1 MTVDSLIELFKKI
14 LDILLVWELLY
25 FVLKSLRKN
34 VKMVLLFKGVLIIVI
49 VKILSDFLDLVT
61 IGYLIDY
68 VIEWAPLALIIIFQP
83 EIRDAL
89 EHLGHTKL
97 LGRHKTLS
105 LGERE
110 KTVHEIVTSVD
121 NLRRQKMGALIVVE
135 RDDSLANYINNA
147 QRIYAEVTNPLLTA
161 VFFVNNPLHDGGVI
175 IQGDQ
180 IACANAVFPTSDSLN
195 ISKRLGTRHRAALG
209 ISEQTDCL
217 AIVLSEETGRISL
230 AVGGILLYNLSI
242 DELKIRLLEGLSPS
256 KKLFVGDKEEV
267 NSHEEN

>member
-1 MTVDSLIELFKKI
+1 MTVDSVLELLKKL
-14 LDILLVWELLY
+14 LDILLVWALLY
-25 FVLKSLRKN
+25 FTLKSLRKN

-49 VKILSDFLDLVT
+49 IKLLSDLLDLVT
-61 IGYLIDY
+61 INYLIDY

-110 KTVHEIVTSVD
+110 KTIHEIVTSID
-121 NLRRQKMGALIVVE
+121 SLRRQKMGALIVIE
-135 RDDSLANYINNA
+135 RDDSLANYINHG
-147 QRIYAEVTNPLLTA
+147 QKIYAEVTSPLLTA
-161 VFFVNNPLHDGGVI
+161 VFFVGNPLHDGGVI
-175 IQGDQ
+175 IQGNQ
-180 IACANAVFPTSDSLN
+180 IASANVVFPTSDSLN
-195 ISKRLGTRHRAALG
+195 VSKRLGTRHRAALG
-209 ISEQTDCL
+209 ISEQTDSL

-230 AVGGILLYNLSI
+230 AVEGILLYNLSI

-267 NSHEEN
+267 SNREEN